1 MGGECGNQ
9 VCRLGGECGTWEVSM
24 ATRYAG
30 SLQQKDAGQ
39 WSGQVGQPRQ
49 EPFSGPAEAGACE
62 GRGGNGGLAP
72 HIPLNNDT

>member
-1 MGGECGNQ
+1 
-9 VCRLGGECGTWEVSM
+9 M